1 MIVFAQLL
9 YAWSNYSSSTS
20 SHPLF
25 LVNPG
30 SISSLLHKSMHGS
43 FPPTSGHYSSSQWPL
58 GLRGL
63 GESNLPLWSPLVKN
77 PNVRVLRLVFGG
89 ESCREAPWDV
99 RNRKIYRF
107 SIRRNW
113 WRLEKLSQR
122 HAASEEFTSQ
132 PFPTNYL
139 SGSSWYGMLVHNQ
152 PSCSWACRWTVPY
165 WDPVLVLEQMP
176 WVLGLSCHPGTAGVQ
191 QLGCNVEW
199 YNDTEQ
205 QMKMNELF
213 WINKSFFRG
222 SQSKIVQAV
231 EKWTDWSNSWL
242 YLFGI

>member
-1 MIVFAQLL
+1 MYNNCLCTTPKN
-9 YAWSNYSSSTS
+9 AWSNYSSSTI

-25 LVNPG
+25 LVKPG

-43 FPPTSGHYSSSQWPL
+43 FPPTSGHYSSSQWPV

-63 GESNLPLWSPLVKN
+63 GDKKPSKGGHKEGEESKCKGAKIFL
-77 PNVRVLRLVFGG
+77 GEG

-122 HAASEEFTSQ
+122 HAAGEEFTSQ

-152 PSCSWACRWTVPY
+152 PSCSWACR
-165 WDPVLVLEQMP
+165 
-176 WVLGLSCHPGTAGVQ
+176 
-191 QLGCNVEW
+191 
-199 YNDTEQ
+199 
-205 QMKMNELF
+205 
-213 WINKSFFRG
+213 
-222 SQSKIVQAV
+222 
-231 EKWTDWSNSWL
+231 
-242 YLFGI
+242 